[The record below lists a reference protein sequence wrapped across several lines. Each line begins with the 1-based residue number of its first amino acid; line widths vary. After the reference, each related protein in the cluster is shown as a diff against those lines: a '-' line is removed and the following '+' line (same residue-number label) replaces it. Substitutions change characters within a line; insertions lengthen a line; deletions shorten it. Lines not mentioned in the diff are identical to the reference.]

1 MKTPYQPSPALCLS
15 PLASLPLFQR
25 SASLHPQAPPWQG
38 GGVYGHTSQ
47 YARLLQKPAP
57 HSSKNAA
64 SSPGIVTPRKRTAW
78 KKSLKWGSRNM
89 PLFRRAHECKEYEHW
104 SEKKVWIVSGMK
116 WTLSKNK
123 GDPQRT
129 LVKPELTQ
137 AKRWTQTRL

>member
-64 SSPGIVTPRKRTAW
+64 SSPGIVTPRK
-78 KKSLKWGSRNM
+78 
-89 PLFRRAHECKEYEHW
+89 
-104 SEKKVWIVSGMK
+104 
-116 WTLSKNK
+116 KNYMEEE
-123 GDPQRT
+123 PQMG
-129 LVKPELTQ
+129 VYKLTF
-137 AKRWTQTRL
+137 